1 MKDTTT
7 KKPKG
12 RPKKTTTE
20 LVEEV
25 INDTPIVVELIDD
38 SPIVEIVTT
47 DTFKEVARHEWNS
60 EVEVGEFL
68 ASLIKMSKYK
78 TILEIGVFEGE
89 TSKHLIQAIPKGGQY
104 VGIDINDY
112 RTPATKL
119 YMKEGGKSID
129 FILGNSHNELKTLP
143 TAHFDLIFVD
153 GDHSWAS
160 ILPEFRLVDKLVSQG
175 GVIVYHDTIHLEAP
189 KKLIKFMNNY
199 RYKAVT
205 LNTPEGRGL
214 SIIHK

>member
-7 KKPKG
+7 KKTKA
-12 RPKKTTTE
+12 RTKKSEVTP
-20 LVEEV
+20 VNEV
-25 INDTPIVVELIDD
+25 IDE
-38 SPIVEIVTT
+38 SQKVEIVTT
-47 DTFKEVARHEWNS
+47 ETFKEVARHEWNS
-60 EVEVGEFL
+60 EIEVGEFL
-68 ASLIKMSKYK
+68 AALVKMSKYK

-89 TSKHLIQAIPKGGQY
+89 TSQALIKSLPQGGQY

-112 RTPATKL
+112 RTEKTKL
-119 YMKEGGKSID
+119 LMSKGGKSID
-129 FILGNSHNELKTLP
+129 FILGNSHVELKKLP

-175 GVIVYHDTIHLEAP
+175 GVIVYHDTIHLDAP
-189 KKLIKFMNNY
+189 KKLIRFMSNY

-214 SIIHK
+214 SLIHK